1 MAYSLATRL
10 IMGILTTIG
19 TEPAKRAL
27 CYVLEEFA
35 KMTETTLDDELVKM
49 LKKAWGLE

>member
-1 MAYSLATRL
+1 MAFNLATKL
-10 IMGILTTIG
+10 IMGILTAVG

-35 KMTETTLDDELVKM
+35 KLTETTVDDELVKM
-49 LKKAWGLE
+49 LKKAWGIE